1 MGKKAERNAL
11 LEQLC
16 QKLNIKPRHIG
27 ILDQALTHTSF
38 AHEAKTNPKPGDNER
53 LEFLGDAVLSMAVCT
68 YIYNKFPDMPE
79 GEMTRMRS
87 KVVCESALAGYARA
101 LALGD
106 YILLG
111 KGEEASGGKNR
122 SSILADALE
131 AVIGACY
138 IDCGW
143 KAASKLA
150 VSLTRQELDS
160 PGIAEDKYDFKTR
173 LQEMVQKDNNSSVSY
188 LLLSESGPGHN
199 KVFEMAVLVNNKLVA
214 SAEGS
219 SKKEAE
225 QAAAK
230 LALSEMDGPALLP
243 G

>member
-1 MGKKAERNAL
+1 MEKKAARNAM

-16 QKLNIKPRHIG
+16 QKLNIKLCNISL
-27 ILDQALTHTSF
+27 LDRALTHTSF
-38 AHEAKTNPKPGDNER
+38 AHEAKTIPKPGHNER

-79 GEMTRMRS
+79 GEMTKMRS
-87 KVVCESALAGYARA
+87 KVVCESALASYARA

-111 KGEEASGGKNR
+111 KGEETSGGRNR

-143 KAASKLA
+143 KAANKLA
-150 VSLTRQELDS
+150 VSLTREELDS
-160 PGIAEDKYDFKTR
+160 PDITEDKYDFKTR
-173 LQEMVQKDNNSSVSY
+173 LQEIVQKDNNSSVGY

-199 KVFEMAVLVNNKLVA
+199 KVFKMAVLVNNKIVA

-230 LALSEMDGPALLP
+230 LALSELDGLTAPP
-243 G
+243 

>member
-1 MGKKAERNAL
+1 MEKKAARNAM
-11 LEQLC
+11 LERLC
-16 QKLNIKPRHIG
+16 QKLNIRLHDLG
-27 ILDQALTHTSF
+27 LLDRALTHTSF
-38 AHEAKTNPKPGDNER
+38 AHEAKINPKPGHNER
-53 LEFLGDAVLSMAVCT
+53 LEFLGDSVLSMAVCT

-79 GEMTRMRS
+79 GEMTKMRA
-87 KVVCESALAGYARA
+87 KVVCESALANYARA

-111 KGEEASGGKNR
+111 KGEETSGGKNR

-138 IDCGW
+138 IDRGW
-143 KAASKLA
+143 KEASKLA
-150 VSLTRQELDS
+150 VSLTRTELDS
-160 PGIAEDKYDFKTR
+160 PDIPEDKYDFKTK
-173 LQEMVQKDNNSSVSY
+173 LQEIVQKDNNSSVSY

-199 KVFEMAVLVNNKLVA
+199 KVFEMAVLVNNKQIA

-230 LALSEMDGPALLP
+230 LALLELGGFAAPP
-243 G
+243 

>member
-1 MGKKAERNAL
+1 MEKKAARPAM

-16 QKLNIKPRHIG
+16 QKLNVNLRNVG
-27 ILDQALTHTSF
+27 LLDQALTHTSF
-38 AHEAKTNPKPGDNER
+38 AHEAKTNPKPGHNER

-68 YIYNKFPDMPE
+68 YIYNKFPNMPE
-79 GEMTRMRS
+79 GEMTKMRS
-87 KVVCESALAGYARA
+87 KVVCESALADYARA
-101 LALGD
+101 LSLGD
-106 YILLG
+106 YMLLG

-138 IDCGW
+138 IDRGW

-150 VSLTRQELDS
+150 VSLTRAELDS
-160 PGIAEDKYDFKTR
+160 PGVPEDKYDFKTR
-173 LQEMVQKDNNSSVSY
+173 LQETVQKDSNSSVSY

-199 KVFEMAVLVNNKLVA
+199 KTFKMAVLVNNKLIA
-214 SAEGS
+214 SADGS

-230 LALSEMDGPALLP
+230 LALSELAGLAAAT
-243 G
+243 